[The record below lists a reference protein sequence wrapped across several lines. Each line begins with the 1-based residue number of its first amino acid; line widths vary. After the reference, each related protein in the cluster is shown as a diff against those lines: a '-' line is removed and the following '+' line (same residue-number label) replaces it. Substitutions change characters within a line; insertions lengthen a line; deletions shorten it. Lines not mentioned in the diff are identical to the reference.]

1 MYQFTF
7 QCSWKFRN
15 SIASRYLSKLIWYY
29 HKKIIKT
36 ILGIWH
42 QINTCCRWAK
52 QNYIK
57 IRYKQWKRIF
67 PIDFIAFIG
76 INFSDLIIKNKLMFT
91 QHLPSSFFTHC
102 NNETRRHPYKSFIN
116 INTLNLSLFKVWL
129 NIIGIILTTNTIHFF
144 SITYSLQGVK

>member
-29 HKKIIKT
+29 HEKIIKT

-91 QHLPSSFFTHC
+91 QHLPSSFLHIVI
-102 NNETRRHPYKSFIN
+102 TRPDAILIN
-116 INTLNLSLFKVWL
+116 HSLISIRWISLCLKYGL
-129 NIIGIILTTNTIHFF
+129 IL
-144 SITYSLQGVK
+144 